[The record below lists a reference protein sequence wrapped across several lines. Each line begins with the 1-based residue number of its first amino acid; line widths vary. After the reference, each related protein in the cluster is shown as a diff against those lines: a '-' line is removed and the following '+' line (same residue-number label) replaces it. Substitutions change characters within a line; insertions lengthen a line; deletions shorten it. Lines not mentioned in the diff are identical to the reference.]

1 MVSSIKSLDPA
12 GAIQMDHEQPI
23 PKNCVNILRHLSQR
37 FANGPKNMF
46 EGPTENTQPEL
57 ALALGVVRS
66 AVSQPLSL
74 LKSRNLIQVIP
85 LHAGGKRRVNV
96 DFLTAD
102 GNRYLQS
109 IDHT

>member
-1 MVSSIKSLDPA
+1 
-12 GAIQMDHEQPI
+12 
-23 PKNCVNILRHLSQR
+23 
-37 FANGPKNMF
+37 MF
-46 EGPTENTQPEL
+46 EGPTENTQPDL

-66 AVSQPLSL
+66 AVSHPLSI

-85 LHAGGKRRVNV
+85 LHTGGKRRVNV
-96 DFLTAD
+96 YFLTAD